1 MIMNKIEMYLLAV
14 EYSSNMLFCTNKK
27 AMKMASTRMYFT
39 QKRPSLTTIANLFL
53 QAVNTII
60 SRNRIRKLREMR

>member
-1 MIMNKIEMYLLAV
+1 MKKIEMYLLAV
-14 EYSSNMLFCTNKK
+14 EYSSNILFCTNKK

-39 QKRPSLTTIANLFL
+39 QKRPSFTTIASLFL

-60 SRNRIRKLREMR
+60 SRNKIKKLKEMR